1 MDLMFGVPIGLKFAY
16 LDAYGLYRSLLLD
29 AFRVRNQRLVSC
41 DVIDKNL
48 ILILRLVYGF

>member
-1 MDLMFGVPIGLKFAY
+1 MFVVPIGLKFAY

-29 AFRVRNQRLVSC
+29 AFRVRNQQLVSC